1 MRAAFLVGLAVA
13 SLLTVLVSLWW
24 TVAGVFAK
32 WRRGAMR
39 MPALPGIG
47 RRVEP
52 LPRARD

>member
-39 MPALPGIG
+39 IPALPGIG
-47 RRVEP
+47 RRVAP